1 MQTPFFILPGI
12 SEINKVLFCLAVSCS
27 KTDVPV
33 PIAEAPSTF
42 SLKSFDYDIDFTGID
57 FGTYG
62 LAGQIDQSVSQTI
75 LYTTKDG
82 LEHIIINPA
91 YIKTTPPLHF
101 IRKNESWLFENKY
114 IEDRET
120 AKLYVEGLNTYFGQP
135 MGNWN
140 DLNVFCESL
149 HNKLGNVEVKI
160 NELYESLDILS
171 ERDSLS
177 NIEKKVI
184 AKKKLVEHLTTKKK
198 ITESKDT
205 TLVPNE
211 SLLNA
216 VLTNNFNVLYSN
228 TLSESEKEELKN
240 ILSISYDDLIIK
252 SNELH
257 ESILEKVSTLISE
270 SNDIDLTTKLNKVKD
285 EVNQMTTSKYNYYR
299 LTELKNGLN

>member
-1 MQTPFFILPGI
+1 MNKFGELKNKMLTKLTESYTKENKTEVKDILKTI
-12 SEINKVLFCLAVSCS
+12 KENKDFKEMYLFYEEI
-27 KTDVPV
+27 
-33 PIAEAPSTF
+33 
-42 SLKSFDYDIDFTGID
+42 
-57 FGTYG
+57 
-62 LAGQIDQSVSQTI
+62 
-75 LYTTKDG
+75 
-82 LEHIIINPA
+82 
-91 YIKTTPPLHF
+91 
-101 IRKNESWLFENKY
+101 ENKY
-114 IEDRET
+114 IEDKET

-140 DLNVFCESL
+140 NLNVFCESL
-149 HNKLGNVEVKI
+149 HNKLGNVEIKI

-240 ILSISYDDLIIK
+240 ILSISYDDLVIK